1 MAADKLTPAM
11 IKDVTP
17 NLGVKTYVFTATSD
31 DTADYV
37 DMADYGFSSIYMAM
51 AVDVSANAAVV
62 CEVDSTTHVKL
73 TGTTGET
80 TVFVVGV

>member
-1 MAADKLTPAM
+1 MAAEKLDPAM
-11 IKDVTP
+11 VKDVTP
-17 NLGVKTYVFTATSD
+17 NLGVKMHVFTATSD

-37 DMADYGFSSIYMAM
+37 DMADYDFTTIYMAM

-62 CEVDSTTHVKL
+62 CEIDSTTHIKL

-80 TVFVVGV
+80 TVLVVGV